1 MPNVLVG
8 VSILRDVSWPRMAAG
23 APARTFDHMHFRG
36 QEGGKK
42 KKGKKVFMLFQL
54 TVSSLLKAHMTHIIV
69 LSFPAREVR
78 KYSLS
83 VQ

>member
-1 MPNVLVG
+1 MTICI
-8 VSILRDVSWPRMAAG
+8 SEDRKEER
-23 APARTFDHMHFRG
+23 
-36 QEGGKK
+36 K
-42 KKGKKVFMLFQL
+42 KKVFMLFQL

-69 LSFPAREVR
+69 LSFPTRDVR